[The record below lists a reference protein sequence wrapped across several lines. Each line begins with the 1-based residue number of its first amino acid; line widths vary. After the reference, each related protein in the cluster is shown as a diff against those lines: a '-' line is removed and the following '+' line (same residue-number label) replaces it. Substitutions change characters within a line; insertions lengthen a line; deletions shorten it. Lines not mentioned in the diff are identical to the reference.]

1 MLFAG
6 VAQEKTRIWR
16 TRQRTDPVTGKRYPW
31 LCQEQAMVNHW
42 YFYGFDADFGPF
54 YVKFCGYF
62 PYTGQIYLNG
72 HEYAKRQCARAGIG
86 FTALDNA
93 FGSASDPAAVQRICD
108 GLTDQKIYRFAGK
121 WLARLPHPFTRA
133 DEDAD
138 YRWQLS
144 VQQAEFSTTMA
155 LDRPASGRIF
165 FEQLIRDN
173 IDIGRPDKVNI
184 VFDRKIRLRGK
195 NPTPGTFRTQVITS
209 GVCPYLY
216 LYYKKTQVKQYL
228 KEGRALRTE
237 TTLNQPRDFGIGKE
251 LTNLAAM
258 AEVGYAA
265 NRRLLDAE
273 CISHDPADG
282 AAALEAITSP
292 VISTTCTRIPGMRF
306 PDPRVQALLGA
317 CCALALRPAGFT
329 SRDLRHYLAPQLGKT
344 PEDMT
349 SGQISYDLRRLRAH
363 QLIQRI
369 PHSRS
374 YQVTDDG
381 LTIALFLTR
390 LTQRLLIPG
399 LAQLTSPGPP
409 GRSRLRQADRAYRD
423 ALTDLARQASLAA
436 LPHLQLSPA
445 VITSQHPPVI
455 SRHTRRN
462 LTRNSKSLRG
472 ALVASVFVVTA
483 CASGPGAPPGPP
495 SAYLGTVVDTPVPA
509 SVADLPLTTDA
520 GQATSLTAWHGQVVV
535 LTDFLTLCQETC
547 PLTTG
552 NLLRREHP
560 GRRHRGGGQPPQDAL
575 LAVVGQVRGQAQER
589 DHGERQRDE
598 DREVGAE
605 DGQAAQRLDGLVR
618 AGDDTHDHQDQQRD
632 GDPQDQSDRHPP
644 GVSPLVLHELA
655 ECGPGCP
662 LRQHYNVTAHR

>member
-1 MLFAG
+1 M
-6 VAQEKTRIWR
+6 
-16 TRQRTDPVTGKRYPW
+16 
-31 LCQEQAMVNHW
+31 
-42 YFYGFDADFGPF
+42 
-54 YVKFCGYF
+54 
-62 PYTGQIYLNG
+62 
-72 HEYAKRQCARAGIG
+72 
-86 FTALDNA
+86 
-93 FGSASDPAAVQRICD
+93 QRICD

-121 WLARLPHPFTRA
+121 WLARLPHPFTRE

-144 VQQAEFSTTMA
+144 VQQIEFSTTMA
-155 LDRPASGRIF
+155 LDRPVAGRIF

-173 IDIGRPDKVNI
+173 LDIGRPDKVNI
-184 VFDRKIRLRGK
+184 VFGRKIRLRGK

-209 GVCPYLY
+209 GACPYLY

-258 AEVGYAA
+258 AEVGYSA

-349 SGQISYDLRRLRAH
+349 GGQISYDLRRLRAH
-363 QLIQRI
+363 QIIERI
-369 PHSRS
+369 PHSRA
-374 YQVTDDG
+374 YQVTEDG

-409 GRSRLRQADRAYRD
+409 GRSPTPASRPRLPRRPDRPRPAGIPRR
-423 ALTDLARQASLAA
+423 LTPPAA
-436 LPHLQLSPA
+436 
-445 VITSQHPPVI
+445 ITRSNHEPGI

-472 ALVASVFVVTA
+472 KIT
-483 CASGPGAPPGPP
+483 
-495 SAYLGTVVDTPVPA
+495 YL
-509 SVADLPLTTDA
+509 
-520 GQATSLTAWHGQVVV
+520 
-535 LTDFLTLCQETC
+535 
-547 PLTTG
+547 
-552 NLLRREHP
+552 
-560 GRRHRGGGQPPQDAL
+560 
-575 LAVVGQVRGQAQER
+575 
-589 DHGERQRDE
+589 
-598 DREVGAE
+598 
-605 DGQAAQRLDGLVR
+605 
-618 AGDDTHDHQDQQRD
+618 AGDERMRSHYRPDVRMA
-632 GDPQDQSDRHPP
+632 GSFEIR
-644 GVSPLVLHELA
+644 VSRLEVAAA
-655 ECGPGCP
+655 ERG
-662 LRQHYNVTAHR
+662 REKTRAAENQN